1 MRELAKRRLPFERE
15 VLGREQARSLFSDMR
30 QPFKVDII
38 DRMPTEVE
46 EVGVYRTGDFVDL
59 CRGPHVPHS
68 GLLRAVKLLHVAGV
82 YWRGDERR
90 EQLQR
95 VYGTAWFEREELA
108 AYLARLEEA
117 RRRDHR
123 RLGRELD
130 LFGISDELGGGLI
143 LWHPRGA
150 LVRGIVED
158 YWRAA
163 HREGGYDIVYS
174 PHIALRSLWQTSGH
188 LDFYADSMFGP
199 MESDERLFQLKP
211 MNCPFHILIYAGRS
225 RSYRELPLRFA
236 ELGTVY
242 RYERSG
248 VLHGLLRVRG
258 FTQDDA
264 HIFCRPDQVEAE
276 IGGVVDFCLDVFRT
290 FGFAEVRIY
299 LSTRPEKAV
308 GSDADWEGA
317 ERALA
322 EQLAQRGIAYQL
334 NPGDGAFYGPKI
346 DMKVL
351 DSLGR
356 EWQCAT
362 VQFDFN
368 EPERFDLEY
377 IGEDGARHRP
387 VMVHRALLGSI
398 ERFFGVLIEHYGGD
412 FPLWLAPLQVGL
424 VAVQDDAPEVLE
436 YLEGLRRRLAAAG
449 LRAEVDDRP
458 GTRMQ
463 AKVREAERRHVP
475 YVVVVGR
482 RDLERGDDMV
492 TVRDT
497 RGGGQRTLGA
507 AELVAE
513 LAAEVAERRSG
524 VAQEAVTAVDGQP
537 AGAGGGPAA
546 AGASSPPDGPGP
558 AGGGRGSL
566 AGRRRRIAAAGA
578 SQSRPW
584 FGRRGSGIL
593 SGRTPA
599 RRRKGARAVEPH
611 LPGLPWRSSPPVPG

>member
-1 MRELAKRRLPFERE
+1 MAEEETDAAAEAGPLLEAPAELSLDILRHSAAHLMAAAVVELFPGAQYDVGPSILDGFFYNFRLPDGAALTEDDLTRIEQRMRELAKRRIPYERE
-15 VLGREQARSLFSDMR
+15 VVRRAEARSLFANLD

-38 DRMPTEVE
+38 DRMPAEIE
-46 EVGVYRTGDFVDL
+46 EVGIYRTGDFVDL

-95 VYGTAWFEREELA
+95 VYGTAWFDREELR
-108 AYLARLEEA
+108 AYLERLEET

-130 LFGISDELGGGLI
+130 LFSVSEELGGGLI
-143 LWHPRGA
+143 LWHPRGGV
-150 LVRGIVED
+150 VRSIVED
-158 YWRAA
+158 YWRQA
-163 HREGGYDIVYS
+163 HRAGGYDLVFS
-174 PHIALRSLWQTSGH
+174 PHIAQRTLWETSRH

-199 MESDERLFQLKP
+199 MESDGRLFQLRP
-211 MNCPFHILIYAGRS
+211 MNCPFHILIYKS
-225 RSYRELPLRFA
+225 HNRSYRELPLRFA

-264 HIFCRPDQVEAE
+264 HIFCRPDQIDDE
-276 IGGVVDFCLDVFRT
+276 IGKVVDFCLDVFRT
-290 FGFAEVRIY
+290 FGFEDVKIY
-299 LSTRPEKAV
+299 LSTKPDKAI
-308 GSDADWEGA
+308 GADADWQRA
-317 ERALA
+317 EAALA
-322 EQLAQRGIAYQL
+322 AQLETRGIGYQL

-362 VQFDFN
+362 VQFDFSH
-368 EPERFDLEY
+368 PENFDLGY
-377 IGEDGARHRP
+377 VGEDGNRHRP

-398 ERFFGVLIEHYGGD
+398 ERFFGVLIEHYAGD
-412 FPLWLAPLQVGL
+412 FPLWLAPVQVGL
-424 VAVQDDAPEVLE
+424 IAVQDDAPDVLE
-436 YLEGLRRRLAAAG
+436 YLEQLRGRLTAAE
-449 LRAEVDDRP
+449 LRVEIDDRP

-463 AKVREAERRHVP
+463 SKVREAERLHLP

-482 RDLERGDDMV
+482 RDLERGDDAV

-497 RGGGQRTLGA
+497 RTGGQQTLA
-507 AELVAE
+507 VADLVAR
-513 LAAEVAERRSG
+513 LSAEVAERRC
-524 VAQEAVTAVDGQP
+524 
-537 AGAGGGPAA
+537 
-546 AGASSPPDGPGP
+546 
-558 AGGGRGSL
+558 
-566 AGRRRRIAAAGA
+566 
-578 SQSRPW
+578 
-584 FGRRGSGIL
+584 
-593 SGRTPA
+593 
-599 RRRKGARAVEPH
+599 H
-611 LPGLPWRSSPPVPG
+611 